1 MTFNQLFAFAFRS
14 TALLAVMPAV
24 FVVAAMAEARAGE
37 MLAMNNQLSTS
48 FLDTASVI
56 PSAASLRS
64 TNDPLALTADS
75 DLPQHNLWQR
85 IRNGYALP
93 ELDTPLVAHH
103 EHYFASQPEYVSRM
117 TERARLYLYFIAQ
130 EVERRNMPMEIA
142 LLPMI
147 ESAFN
152 PTAYSTGRASGIW
165 QFIPSTGKHF
175 GMQQNWW
182 YDGRRDVIGATNGAL
197 DYLQQLHDEF
207 GDWELALAAYN
218 CGENCIERAQKRN
231 RKLHKPTDLLS
242 LKLPKETRNYVP
254 KLLAIKHIIGN
265 PASYGLVLADIPNEP
280 YFAALTPPHHIDVS
294 LAAELAEI
302 TMDDFKALNPGNS
315 RPVILQDN
323 SSLILLPASKADIFM
338 ANLEAHDKPLVSWQA
353 YQSKKGE
360 ALDKLAARFDITI
373 EKLKAANGLPSGI
386 KVSNGQQLLVP
397 AASDDANREFVT
409 FNMHLAPTLDDS
421 HLVLHT
427 VRPGE
432 TLGSIARRYHVSLAS
447 LKSRNGGR
455 TLIRPGQ
462 KIAVAGSGGVFHG
475 KHRAH
480 VAKTNKAKPA
490 KPTSVSALALGKAS

>member
-1 MTFNQLFAFAFRS
+1 VPFNRLFLFAFRAAVLS
-14 TALLAVMPAV
+14 AAMPALLGAIWA
-24 FVVAAMAEARAGE
+24 AEAGAGE
-37 MLAMNNQLSTS
+37 MLAMNNRFSTS
-48 FLDTASVI
+48 FLDATS
-56 PSAASLRS
+56 SMSFSSGTFRS
-64 TNDPLALTADS
+64 TNDALALTADT
-75 DLPQHNLWQR
+75 DLPQRNLWQR

-103 EHYFASQPEYVSRM
+103 EHYFASQPEYVARM

-152 PTAYSTGRASGIW
+152 PTAYSVSRASGIW

-197 DYLQQLHDEF
+197 DYLQKLHDEF

-218 CGENCIERAQKRN
+218 CGEHCIEHAQRRN
-231 RKLHKPTDLLS
+231 LKLHKPIGLLS

-254 KLLAIKHIIGN
+254 KLLAMKHIIGN
-265 PASYGLVLADIPNEP
+265 PASYGLVLADVPNEP
-280 YFAALTPPHHIDVS
+280 YFAAISPSHHIDVS

-315 RPVILQDN
+315 RPVILQDD
-323 SSLILLPASKADIFM
+323 STRILLPASKADTFM
-338 ANLEAHDKPLVSWQA
+338 TNLETHDKPLVSWQA

-360 ALDKLAARFDITI
+360 SLDKLAARFGITA
-373 EKLKAANGLPSGI
+373 EKLRSANVLLSGI
-386 KVSNGQQLLVP
+386 KISNGQQLLVP
-397 AASDDANREFVT
+397 AGNEDTKEFVA

-427 VRPGE
+427 VRKGE
-432 TLGSIARRYHVSLAS
+432 TLGSIARHYHVSLAS
-447 LKSRNGGR
+447 LKSRNGNR

-462 KIAVAGSGGVFHG
+462 RIIVAGIGFR
-475 KHRAH
+475 KHSASA
-480 VAKTNKAKPA
+480 AKTNKAKSS
-490 KPTSVSALALGKAS
+490 KPTSVSSLPGTGQAS